1 MTILITGATGNVGAR
16 LLPRLVA
23 AGHDCRALIRPGKA
37 DALPAGVTP
46 VEGDILEP
54 DTLPAAVE
62 GVSTVVHL
70 AALLRSP
77 DAEAIQRINVEGTRN
92 LLAATRTHAPDARFV
107 LASTSLVY
115 PDDLPRPGREDDDLA
130 PVAPYPA
137 SKILAEREVQASG
150 LTWSVLRLG
159 FVYGDGDQH
168 LQNAPRLFGLWNWHP
183 AHALHLVHQRDIAT
197 AVLLALTGAT
207 DGHVVNIVD
216 DAPLTA
222 YEIAALVDQPIEPS
236 AAPLANPWGGR
247 LDGAT
252 ARALG
257 FRATVPT
264 VHHALREN
272 LL

>member
-1 MTILITGATGNVGAR
+1 MTILITGATGNVGTR

-23 AGHDCRALIRPGKA
+23 TGYDCRALIRPGKA
-37 DALPAGVTP
+37 HMLPAGVIP
-46 VEGDILEP
+46 VVGDILEP
-54 DTLPAAVE
+54 DTLPAAVD
-62 GVSTVVHL
+62 GVSAVVHL

-77 DAEAIQRINVEGTRN
+77 DATAIQRINVEGTRN
-92 LLAATRTHAPDARFV
+92 LVAATRAHAPDARFV

-115 PDDLPRPGREDDDLA
+115 PDDLPYPGREDGDLL
-130 PVAPYPA
+130 PTAPYPA
-137 SKILAEREVQASG
+137 SKIVAEHEVRMSG
-150 LTWSVLRLG
+150 LTWSVLRFG

-168 LQNAPRLFGLWNWHP
+168 LENAPRLFGLWHWHP

-216 DAPLTA
+216 EAPMTA
-222 YEIAALVDQPIEPS
+222 YEIAALIGQPIEP
-236 AAPLANPWGGR
+236 AKDPLVDPWGGR
-247 LDGAT
+247 LDGT
-252 ARALG
+252 LARKLG
-257 FRATVPT
+257 FRPTVPT